1 MQWIEEKRLEMGLQ
15 TAATHAKS
23 QIQKLTGKDQ
33 LSLKQEFM
41 EWLVVKPEDEEDIE
55 IAWMDHSDWW

>member
-1 MQWIEEKRLEMGLQ
+1 MGLQ
-15 TAATHAKS
+15 TASTHAKS

-41 EWLVVKPEDEEDIE
+41 EWLVEPEDEEDIE